1 MMSASTRAIQQPASH
16 GSLLAAVAVGTAAVL
31 AVGAIAWG
39 ALNLTATK
47 QVATPVPAPIVLD
60 KGSRDEIA
68 PQAAPA
74 PYTQSKP
81 GNATPRFDTGQP
93 SVNLVPKPGNATPRF
108 DTGQPSVNLV
118 PDSRG
123 PIAGQ
128 AAPSVTGGHYLSAA
142 AAAAVANGAPAS
154 ILDGNVVVTR
164 GRGARAS

>member
-1 MMSASTRAIQQPASH
+1 MSASTRAIQQPASH

-60 KGSRDEIA
+60 KGSRDEIV

-74 PYTQSKP
+74 PYTQS
-81 GNATPRFDTGQP
+81 
-93 SVNLVPKPGNATPRF
+93 KPGNATPRF

-142 AAAAVANGAPAS
+142 AAAAVANRAPAS

>member
-1 MMSASTRAIQQPASH
+1 MSASTRTIQQPASH
-16 GSLLAAVAVGTAAVL
+16 GSLLAAVAVGSAAVL

-47 QVATPVPAPIVLD
+47 HVAAPVPTPIVLD
-60 KGSRDEIA
+60 KGSRGEIA

-74 PYTQSKP
+74 PYAQ
-81 GNATPRFDTGQP
+81 
-93 SVNLVPKPGNATPRF
+93 PKPGNATPRF
-108 DTGQPSVNLV
+108 DAGQPDSQAKPGNATPRFDAGQPSVNIL

-123 PIAGQ
+123 PVAGQ